1 MKERNA
7 VQKAAYR
14 LKSKQQCSLSTVLN
28 PLSGQMEQRVLV
40 NKDKI
45 LLKTD
50 EVDRC
55 ISQYYKKYKG
65 AGARKIYC
73 SIIEKFAGVSERGI
87 QEYINNQPKAQRLN
101 PEFKNKADLVPVKSS
116 GVLNQVQID
125 LVDMS
130 KYPAPTEG
138 IQYRYILV
146 VLDTFSRFLFLRP
159 LRSKSSSE
167 VANVLLQVFSD
178 IGPPLRIQSDQG
190 TEFKGVVHTLMTS
203 LGVQIIHSAP
213 YHPQSQGKVSLS
225 PLVITSVKVLV
236 LTIN

>member
-1 MKERNA
+1 
-7 VQKAAYR
+7 
-14 LKSKQQCSLSTVLN
+14 
-28 PLSGQMEQRVLV
+28 MEERVLV

-45 LLKTD
+45 LLKTN
-50 EVDRC
+50 EVDTC

-73 SIIEKFAGVSERGI
+73 SIVEKFAGVSERVI

-130 KYPAPTEG
+130 KYPIPIKGTPNMH
-138 IQYRYILV
+138 YRYILV

-167 VANVLLQVFSD
+167 VASVLLQIFCD
-178 IGPPLRIQSDQG
+178 IGPPLCIQSDQG
-190 TEFKGVVHTLMTS
+190 TEFKGVVYTLMTS

-213 YHPQSQGKVSLS
+213 YHPQSQGKVSLAH
-225 PLVITSVKVLV
+225 LLR
-236 LTIN
+236 L

>member
-1 MKERNA
+1 
-7 VQKAAYR
+7 
-14 LKSKQQCSLSTVLN
+14 
-28 PLSGQMEQRVLV
+28 MEQRVLV

-45 LLKTD
+45 LFKTD

-55 ISQYYKKYKG
+55 ILVSQYYKKYKG

-87 QEYINNQPKAQRLN
+87 QEYINNRPKAQRLN

-116 GVLNQVQID
+116 SVLNQVQID

-138 IQYRYILV
+138 IQYRYNVILV

-159 LRSKSSSE
+159 LRSKSSSK

-178 IGPPLRIQSDQG
+178 IGPPLRIQSDQD

-203 LGVQIIHSAP
+203 LGVQIIHSAS

>member
-1 MKERNA
+1 MEERI
-7 VQKAAYR
+7 
-14 LKSKQQCSLSTVLN
+14 
-28 PLSGQMEQRVLV
+28 LV

-45 LLKTD
+45 LLKTN
-50 EVDRC
+50 EVHTC

-65 AGARKIYC
+65 AGARKIYY
-73 SIIEKFAGVSERGI
+73 SIVEKFAGVSERVI

-101 PEFKNKADLVPVKSS
+101 PEFKNKADLIPVKSS

-125 LVDMS
+125 LVDMN
-130 KYPAPTEG
+130 KYPVPIEG
-138 IQYRYILV
+138 TLNMHYRYILV

-167 VANVLLQVFSD
+167 VATVLLQIFCD

-190 TEFKGVVHTLMTS
+190 TEFKGVVSMLMTS

-213 YHPQSQGKVSLS
+213 YHPQSQGKVSLYS
-225 PLVITSVKVLV
+225 TSVEV
-236 LTIN
+236 NRNSYYN

>member
-1 MKERNA
+1 M
-7 VQKAAYR
+7 
-14 LKSKQQCSLSTVLN
+14 LN
-28 PLSGQMEQRVLV
+28 PLSGQREERVLV

-45 LLKTD
+45 LLKTN
-50 EVDRC
+50 EVDTC

-73 SIIEKFAGVSERGI
+73 SISEKFAGVSERVI

-130 KYPAPTEG
+130 KYPVPIEG
-138 IQYRYILV
+138 TLNNMHYRYILV
-146 VLDTFSRFLFLRP
+146 VLDTFSRFLFLRA

-167 VANVLLQVFSD
+167 VASVLLQIFSD

-190 TEFKGVVHTLMTS
+190 TEFKGVLHTLMTS

-213 YHPQSQGKVSLS
+213 YHPQSQGKVSLA
-225 PLVITSVKVLV
+225 PLLRF
-236 LTIN
+236 LYY